1 MAALVRRSF
10 DEPDE
15 VQEFPNIKVET
26 VRIGDLDVK
35 RLTVEPGWRWS
46 EHVGPAVG
54 SDSCELDHL
63 IWAVISGRFCVEMDA
78 DGSREVFGPG
88 DVGVIRP
95 GHDAWVVGD
104 EPVVG
109 IDVQAAA
116 R

>member
-1 MAALVRRSF
+1 MALLVKRSF
-10 DEPDE
+10 DDPDE
-15 VQEFPNIKVET
+15 VQEFPKAKVET
-26 VRIGDLDVK
+26 VRVGGLDVK

-54 SDSCELDHL
+54 SSRCQLDHL
-63 IWAVISGRFCVEMDA
+63 VWAVLSGRFCVRMDA
-78 DGSREVFGPG
+78 DGSMEVFGPG

-109 IDVQAAA
+109 IDVQAGA

>member
-1 MAALVRRSF
+1 MAALIRRSF

-15 VQEFPNIKVET
+15 VQEFPKIKVET
-26 VRIGDLDVK
+26 VRVGDLDVK

-46 EHVGPAVG
+46 EHVGPTVG
-54 SDSCELDHL
+54 SDHCTLFHL
-63 IWAVISGRFCVEMDA
+63 IWTVVSGRFGVEMT
-78 DGSREVFGPG
+78 DGSKEVFGPG
-88 DVGVIRP
+88 DVGVISP